1 MKWCLFVSKRISRL
15 MLTVVLSYLTAVL
28 ANRARLLST
37 LGSTTR
43 PVLHGHVQ
51 AHIFSALILSFKTGS
66 DVVVAGPALLW
77 LR

>member
-1 MKWCLFVSKRISRL
+1 MKCRLFVSKRISRL

-28 ANRARLLST
+28 ANRARLPGT

-51 AHIFSALILSFKTGS
+51 AQIFSALILSFKTES
-66 DVVVAGPALLW
+66 EVVVAGPALLW

>member
-1 MKWCLFVSKRISRL
+1 MKCPLFVSKQISRL

-28 ANRARLLST
+28 ANRARLPST

-43 PVLHGHVQ
+43 SVLHGHVQ